1 MGDTLSLN
9 LTQGFSTAEKVTDVS
24 GRGVGMDVVHTNIS
38 KLNGAIDINTKLGE
52 GTKVTMKLPLTLAI
66 VTGLKIEVWDE
77 EYIVPFGSIIETI
90 KLEESAFTKIEEK
103 WVIRFRDSVINTL
116 YLDDWFGVEKL
127 EQEERQ
133 ELYAVIVAVA
143 EFRYA
148 MVVTGLKGQEEAVI
162 KPLGQVLGRIPGI
175 AGGTIGGDGHITLIL
190 DIPELVQSMG
200 LG

>member
-1 MGDTLSLN
+1 M
-9 LTQGFSTAEKVTDVS
+9 
-24 GRGVGMDVVHTNIS
+24 
-38 KLNGAIDINTKLGE
+38 
-52 GTKVTMKLPLTLAI
+52 
-66 VTGLKIEVWDE
+66 
-77 EYIVPFGSIIETI
+77 
-90 KLEESAFTKIEEK
+90 
-103 WVIRFRDSVINTL
+103 INTL

-127 EQEERQ
+127 EKEEHQ

-148 MVVTGLKGQEEAVI
+148 MVVTGLRGQEEAVI

-175 AGGTIGGDGHITLIL
+175 AGGTIGGDGRITLIL